1 MHSDLFQKKV
11 VNMEKAKKAA
21 MEISN
26 QRKKTHDEVK
36 AATIHIRQSNIDA
49 NEISTAKQ
57 ESNNFLQL
65 ALKFVI
71 MFQKNVIY

>member
-1 MHSDLFQKKV
+1 MQSDLFQKKV

-21 MEISN
+21 IDIRN
-26 QRKKTHDEVK
+26 QRKQTHDEVK
-36 AATIHIRQSNIDA
+36 AAAIHIRQSNIDE
-49 NEISTAKQ
+49 NEIITAKQ

-71 MFQKNVIY
+71 